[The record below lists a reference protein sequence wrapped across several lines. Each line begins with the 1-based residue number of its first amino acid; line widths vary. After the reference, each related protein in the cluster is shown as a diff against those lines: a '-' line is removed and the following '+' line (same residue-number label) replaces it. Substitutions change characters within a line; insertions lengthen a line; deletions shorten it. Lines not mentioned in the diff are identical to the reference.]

1 MTIGARIRQLRKQ
14 HGLSGES
21 FGALCGVTKGMVS
34 QWESDRVV
42 PSTDKLLELHKHLP
56 FSFDWLLDGV
66 DAYSTRNRKIAA
78 ALQVMERSPDYVQ
91 DAAVQA
97 VLTTCELA
105 ERAKA
110 NGAEKN
116 S

>member
-1 MTIGARIRQLRKQ
+1 MTQARLADLAKVNQSLISQLENSATATGSEYTVR
-14 HGLSGES
+14 LAR
-21 FGALCGVTKGMVS
+21 ALGISV
-34 QWESDRVV
+34 
-42 PSTDKLLELHKHLP
+42 
-56 FSFDWLLDGV
+56 DWLADEIGEMTPKS
-66 DAYSTRNRKIAA
+66 YSTSNPKIAA

-91 DAAVQA
+91 DAAVRA